1 MRTEIRTLVEEV
13 SCSDLDLSDS
23 FFDSL
28 RDFYGD
34 EFNRWFIDKCV
45 LGHRNSFA
53 IREDGKLYAL
63 CIYKI
68 EHDEPINSE
77 GYIPFKD
84 TLKICTFKVADE
96 ARGAKLGEN
105 LLQSVFYKCFGY
117 EIPFIYLTTGVIQ
130 MSLIKLLEEFG
141 FHQFGTIESRGAKDA
156 DCVYGKW
163 VFPTSNNPMLDKDS
177 FAREYFPSY
186 MDDPSVGKHLVPI
199 RPEWHEKLFPDIS
212 NFRGSLFGKSLQF
225 QESEG
230 NAIRKAYVCRSST
243 NRIEP
248 GDLLYFYRSK
258 DRRSVEVYGVVRTS
272 DRTMDITAVMN
283 LVKGRTVYAKDDIS
297 LLIEGASNGLL
308 VLSFDLL
315 GFIQPAISAEDMR
328 NNGIPIPQSIAS
340 IDEKAYVEFFKQKQL
355 WQQY

>member
-1 MRTEIRTLVEEV
+1 M
-13 SCSDLDLSDS
+13 
-23 FFDSL
+23 
-28 RDFYGD
+28 
-34 EFNRWFIDKCV
+34 
-45 LGHRNSFA
+45 LG
-53 IREDGKLYAL
+53 
-63 CIYKI
+63 
-68 EHDEPINSE
+68 
-77 GYIPFKD
+77 
-84 TLKICTFKVADE
+84 
-96 ARGAKLGEN
+96 
-105 LLQSVFYKCFGY
+105 
-117 EIPFIYLTTGVIQ
+117 
-130 MSLIKLLEEFG
+130 
-141 FHQFGTIESRGAKDA
+141 
-156 DCVYGKW
+156 
-163 VFPTSNNPMLDKDS
+163 KDS

-186 MDDPSVGKHLVPI
+186 MDDPAVGKHLVPI

-212 NFRGSLFGKSLQF
+212 DFRGSLFGKSLQF

-283 LVKGRTVYAKDDIS
+283 LVKGRTVYAKDDIR
-297 LLIEGASNGLL
+297 LLIEGANNGLL

-328 NNGIPIPQSIAS
+328 KNGIPIPQSIAS
-340 IDEKAYVEFFKQKQL
+340 IDEKAYVELFKQKQL